1 MKVIAKLETPENLVL
16 FLPEVRAAHG
26 NIACWSPADGHSEAS
41 MGYYINNTR
50 RPSIKHEPRIENLM
64 EQYARIY
71 DCTVER
77 VFKDT
82 RTFRFTRWDIER
94 VKLCV

>member
-1 MKVIAKLETPENLVL
+1 MKVIAKLETPDSLAL
-16 FLPEVRAAHG
+16 FLPEMPAQHG
-26 NIACWSPADGHSEAS
+26 HICYWSPAEGHGEAD
-41 MGYYINNTR
+41 MGYYINSTR

-82 RTFRFTRWDIER
+82 RTFRFTRWNIER
-94 VKLCV
+94 LRLCV